1 MREGHPPSGR
11 IREVPKSPVA
21 APKARHTRKSRLF
34 KFGWHHEVFRY
45 SRPNAR
51 DGSIFLFG
59 EFHRDTGRP
68 FRGVRR
74 GRLSTSPRRCE
85 PFLRKSNANPQ
96 LPLGRCGHRP
106 YAKSGEFLKRR
117 RGGRLCPP
125 GGVYWFYRNSQRIHM
140 HQQYRMLEDAK
151 RNTAAPRPHQSAP
164 KTASLQFVPMGR
176 STLRKIIGS
185 SITSCA

>member
-1 MREGHPPSGR
+1 MAAGQRGNRKLKDFCGQRARRTSAERAYKGSPRNRRSPPRERGIRGRASSSNLGGTTKYSGTL
-11 IREVPKSPVA
+11 VPMHGTGVS
-21 APKARHTRKSRLF
+21 
-34 KFGWHHEVFRY
+34 
-45 SRPNAR
+45 
-51 DGSIFLFG
+51 FLFG

-125 GGVYWFYRNSQRIHM
+125 GKTRRRNAKTIGEFAGSHGRAESPAPTKVYR
-140 HQQYRMLEDAK
+140 
-151 RNTAAPRPHQSAP
+151 
-164 KTASLQFVPMGR
+164 
-176 STLRKIIGS
+176 
-185 SITSCA
+185 

>member
-21 APKARHTRKSRLF
+21 APKARHTRKSKLF

-125 GGVYWFYRNSQRIHM
+125 GKTRLRN
-140 HQQYRMLEDAK
+140 AK
-151 RNTAAPRPHQSAP
+151 IFGEFATSLGRTGSSAP
-164 KTASLQFVPMGR
+164 TQTWR
-176 STLRKIIGS
+176 ILRYRP
-185 SITSCA
+185 